1 MSQKSSN
8 FAVTKKKEIS
18 PQVKVQTYINTQMN
32 YPFKNIERKVYP
44 KTFLKDVRI
53 ILDFNGNSVAED
65 SVAKF
70 FESHFGSLKI
80 DKGVEFKGMS
90 VNSDDRL
97 IKFDFGLSRL
107 ELVMRHP
114 AYRTFDYALQWIPII
129 EDYLKSLKIDTV
141 SKLTLSKYNEL
152 GYTLFQNSI
161 GVDVIMQQVFS
172 NEMMTFGGADFMSE
186 KKTFANMARWER
198 FGTFD
203 GHDEWNSLFSFEYGF
218 SRTAT
223 DRNKGCLTL
232 KTTMETQECSIVISD
247 IRKCLEAFNLVLDR
261 GFHWCVTDGIV
272 KKMEK

>member
-1 MSQKSSN
+1 MS
-8 FAVTKKKEIS
+8 
-18 PQVKVQTYINTQMN
+18 
-32 YPFKNIERKVYP
+32 YPFKNIEWKVYP

-53 ILDFNGNSVAED
+53 ILDFKANVIVED
-65 SVAKF
+65 SFAKF
-70 FESHFGSLKI
+70 LASHFGGLKI
-80 DKGVEFKGMS
+80 DKGVEYKGMS
-90 VNSDDRL
+90 VNSDDGL

-114 AYRTFDYALQWIPII
+114 AYRSFDFARKWIPVI
-129 EDYLKSLKIDTV
+129 EDYLKLLNVDSV
-141 SKLTLSKYNEL
+141 FKLTLSKYNEL
-152 GYTLFQNSI
+152 GYTLPQTDI

-172 NEMMTFGGADFMSE
+172 NDMMTFGGVDFMSE
-186 KKTFANMARWER
+186 KKTFENMTRWER

-232 KTTMETQECSIVISD
+232 KTTMETKECSIAISE

-261 GFHWCVTDGIV
+261 GFHWCVTEGIV
-272 KKMEK
+272 KKMEE